1 MMQFMFRL
9 YTQDGCTAKK
19 LAPPHPTPMV
29 RLLLSF
35 IHSFIHSFLP
45 SFLPSFIHSFL
56 RSFVHSFIGS
66 SVHSHTCSMAFLC
79 RLLQGSLYYQ
89 HKHRTIKG
97 ESLNFAIH
105 LHCLIPNVCNSMTPV
120 SSIHVLILFAF
131 IHYWSLL

>member
-1 MMQFMFRL
+1 MAAL
-9 YTQDGCTAKK
+9 PKSW
-19 LAPPHPTPMV
+19 PHPTPLQWFV
-29 RLLLSF
+29 CCR
-35 IHSFIHSFLP
+35 HSFLP
-45 SFLPSFIHSFL
+45 SFLPSFIHSFVHSFI
-56 RSFVHSFIGS
+56 RSFVHSFIRSFVHS
-66 SVHSHTCSMAFLC
+66 SFVHSHSFIHSFVHSLTCSMAFPC

-131 IHYWSLL
+131 IHY